1 MTPWYTGTTLQALE
15 CLLVK
20 LRPGGKNRLIR
31 AILVEDQSLVR
42 ASLASILI
50 SHRVNV
56 VAETMFGAEAV
67 KLVERHKPDVM
78 LLDLALVD
86 MDGVQVLRDLRMRG
100 IRLPVLVVTGA
111 GTAYRLKN
119 SLEAGANGFL
129 PKTASPEELMEAV
142 QVVAA
147 GGRYIAKGIARD
159 SAGRISERQQRILE
173 GVVYGLTND
182 QIAASMHVSRGTV
195 KLELNALFKIL
206 RCSDRTHLACE
217 AAVQGLV
224 TTPREKHPLYKDAV

>member
-1 MTPWYTGTTLQALE
+1 MLFLSNY
-15 CLLVK
+15 V
-20 LRPGGKNRLIR
+20 RGKNHLIR

-42 ASLASILI
+42 ASLASILL
-50 SHRVNV
+50 SHGVDV
-56 VAETMFGAEAV
+56 VAETMLGGEAV
-67 KLVERHKPDVM
+67 TLIERHRPDLV
-78 LLDLALVD
+78 LLDLSLVD

-100 IRLPVLVVTGA
+100 LKLPVLIVTGA

-142 QVVAA
+142 RVVAG
-147 GGRYIAKGIARD
+147 GGRYVAAGIARD
-159 SAGRISERQQRILE
+159 SAGHISERQQRILE

-182 QIAASMHVSRGTV
+182 QIAARLHVSRGTV
-195 KLELNALFKIL
+195 KLEINALFQIL

>member
-1 MTPWYTGTTLQALE
+1 M
-15 CLLVK
+15 
-20 LRPGGKNRLIR
+20 
-31 AILVEDQSLVR
+31 EDQSLVR

-50 SHRVNV
+50 SNGVKI

-67 KLVERHKPDVM
+67 SLVERHRPDVM
-78 LLDLALVD
+78 LLDLSLVD

-100 IRLPVLVVTGA
+100 FALPVLVVTGA

-119 SLEAGANGFL
+119 SVEAGANGFL

-142 QVVAA
+142 RVIVS
-147 GGRYIAKGIARD
+147 GGRYMAPGIARD
-159 SAGRISERQQRILE
+159 SSGYISERQQRILE

-182 QIAASMHVSRGTV
+182 QIAARLRVSCGTV
-195 KLELNALFKIL
+195 KLDINALFQTL

-217 AAVQGLV
+217 AAIQGLV
-224 TTPREKHPLYKDAV
+224 TTPRENHPLYRDAV